1 MSNLDLVLMSL
12 DNLWRRKLRTFLTVL
27 GVVIG
32 TASIITTLSLGFG
45 MKAQNDRLLEQL
57 GPVDVITVVSYP
69 IYDMKTESQKDAKPL
84 TEEAVKTFEG
94 IANVQAVIPELQVN
108 DVKVISGK
116 YQNWVE
122 VIGVD
127 PAKYALLEPKI
138 GWGRFFKRN

>member
-84 TEEAVKTFEG
+84 TEEAVKN
-94 IANVQAVIPELQVN
+94 I
-108 DVKVISGK
+108 
-116 YQNWVE
+116 
-122 VIGVD
+122 
-127 PAKYALLEPKI
+127 
-138 GWGRFFKRN
+138 